1 MHTRPRGG
9 PSREYSS
16 GTLSLAVMERDKK
29 LDSALKQWLDNVL
42 VPVMVREYLAIWRAQ
57 GDNDLSPVPSPDT
70 EIETP
75 ERVQ

>member
-1 MHTRPRGG
+1 
-9 PSREYSS
+9 
-16 GTLSLAVMERDKK
+16 MERDKK